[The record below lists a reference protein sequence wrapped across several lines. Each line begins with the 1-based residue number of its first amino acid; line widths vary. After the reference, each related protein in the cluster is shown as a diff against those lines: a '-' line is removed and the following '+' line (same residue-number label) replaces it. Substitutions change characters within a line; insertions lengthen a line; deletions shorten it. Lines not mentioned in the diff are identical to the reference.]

1 MKKLIL
7 VLLIVLSAHLT
18 ARQLVLFYLDE
29 ALQPVS
35 IQEKV
40 DQDSDLVKTIFDRLA
55 SPPDGLKSFVPDD
68 VLRAYFFVESYLV
81 IDLKR
86 GPIAMFD
93 FTQERFFVHQLLR
106 TIFENFS
113 GIDAVYFLVDG
124 SRRDVLTKMVDVRF
138 GFARHFWSRWP
149 VEGEQ

>member
-1 MKKLIL
+1 MKRLLL
-7 VLLIVLSAHLT
+7 VVLIVLSMQLM
-18 ARQLVLFYLDE
+18 ARQLVLFYLDD
-29 ALQPVS
+29 ALEPVS
-35 IQEKV
+35 VRQSV
-40 DQDSDLVKTIFDRLA
+40 DDADLVKTIFDRLA
-55 SPPDGLKSFVPDD
+55 SPPEGLKSFVPKD

-86 GPIAMFD
+86 SPISMFD
-93 FTQERFFVHQLLR
+93 FTQERFFVHQVLR

-113 GIDAVYFLVDG
+113 GIDAVYFLLDG

-149 VEGEQ
+149 VEGEK

>member
-1 MKKLIL
+1 MKRLLL
-7 VLLIVLSAHLT
+7 VVLIVLSMQLM
-18 ARQLVLFYLDE
+18 ARQLVLFYLDDTLE
-29 ALQPVS
+29 PVS
-35 IQEKV
+35 VRQNV
-40 DQDSDLVKTIFDRLA
+40 DHADLVKTIFDRLA
-55 SPPDGLKSFVPDD
+55 SPPEGLKSFVPKD

-86 GPIAMFD
+86 SPISMFD
-93 FTQERFFVHQLLR
+93 FTQERFFVHQVLR

-113 GIDAVYFLVDG
+113 GIDAVYFLLDG

-149 VEGEQ
+149 VEGEK

>member
-1 MKKLIL
+1 MKKFVL
-7 VLLIVLSAHLT
+7 VLLIVLSAQLV
-18 ARQLVLFYLDE
+18 ARQLTLFYLDDK
-29 ALQPVS
+29 LNPVS
-35 IQEKV
+35 VRQNV
-40 DQDSDLVKTIFDRLA
+40 GDDSDLVKTIFDRLA
-55 SPPDGLKSFVPDD
+55 SPPNGLKSFVPSD

-86 GPIAMFD
+86 GPISMLD
-93 FTQERFFVHQLLR
+93 FTQERFFVHQILR

>member
-1 MKKLIL
+1 ML
-7 VLLIVLSAHLT
+7 
-18 ARQLVLFYLDE
+18 
-29 ALQPVS
+29 
-35 IQEKV
+35 
-40 DQDSDLVKTIFDRLA
+40 
-55 SPPDGLKSFVPDD
+55 
-68 VLRAYFFVESYLV
+68 
-81 IDLKR
+81 
-86 GPIAMFD
+86 D

>member
-1 MKKLIL
+1 MKRLLL
-7 VLLIVLSAHLT
+7 VVLIVLSMRLM
-18 ARQLVLFYLDE
+18 ARQLVLFYLDDTLE
-29 ALQPVS
+29 PVS
-35 IQEKV
+35 VRQNV
-40 DQDSDLVKTIFDRLA
+40 DDADLVKTIFDRLA
-55 SPPDGLKSFVPDD
+55 SPPEGLKSFVPKD

-86 GPIAMFD
+86 SPISMFD
-93 FTQERFFVHQLLR
+93 FTQERFFVHQVLR

-113 GIDAVYFLVDG
+113 GIDAVYFLLDG

-149 VEGEQ
+149 VEGEK